1 VAFRRPA
8 GDSVWAWSGSDDRNE
23 CRPPNCVVLNHR
35 IDGQDLPV
43 RLTRLIVVFG
53 ALAIVAAACGGGD
66 GAAPAGT
73 IKVTATEMKIESDYT
88 TFKVG
93 VPYHFEVTSEGAI
106 PHEVMLV
113 QPIAAG
119 TMTMED
125 MDAMALGMVEEEDLP
140 PGATASFDYTFTS
153 DDLAGPLELACHVEG
168 HYEAGMLLP
177 ITVEE

>member
-1 VAFRRPA
+1 M
-8 GDSVWAWSGSDDRNE
+8 
-23 CRPPNCVVLNHR
+23 
-35 IDGQDLPV
+35 
-43 RLTRLIVVFG
+43 RLTRLSVVIG
-53 ALAIVAAACGGGD
+53 TLAIVAVACGGGD

-73 IKVTATEMKIESDYT
+73 IKVTATEMKIESNYS

-93 VPYHFEVTSEGAI
+93 VPYHFEVTSEGAV

-113 QPIAAG
+113 QPIAGG

-125 MDAMALGMVEEEDLP
+125 MDAMALAMVEAEDLP

-168 HYEAGMLLP
+168 HYEAGMFLP